1 MSPRSEQSFTAYV
14 GIDWADTKHDICV
27 QAAGDTRRQFGC
39 IAHRVAAIDEWA
51 NALHRRFGGPVAVAV
66 ELAKGPIVAALQKY
80 DFLVLFPINP
90 ATLAKYRQ
98 AFQPS
103 GAKDD
108 PADAELALDLLLHH
122 PERFSALR
130 PQSAAMRS
138 LVSLVERRRQLV
150 GDQNRLTN
158 RLCDTLKQYYPQALE
173 WFDDR
178 GTVLFCDFL
187 ERWPTLRSVRH
198 ARTAVLETFFH
209 AHHCRSASRISAR
222 IESIR
227 TAAAL
232 TDDPAIIGPCRLHV
246 LALVTQLRAVLAA
259 IVQFD
264 REIAA
269 VVHTLPDYALFED
282 LPGAGARLAPRLL
295 AAFGEQ
301 RERFR
306 SAEEVQRYAGIA
318 PVTERSGKKR
328 WVHWRLKCPKFLRQT
343 FVEWAAQTISRSFW
357 AGAYYRQ
364 QRAKGSS
371 HQAAVRALAFKWIRI
386 LYRCWQTRT
395 PYDETTYLNALRKR
409 GSPLIR
415 NLGLPG

>member
-1 MSPRSEQSFTAYV
+1 MSPLPEQPFTAYV

-27 QAAGDTRRQFGC
+27 QAAGESRRESCC
-39 IAHRVAAIDEWA
+39 IAHQVAAIDEWA
-51 NALHRRFGGPVAVAV
+51 NALHRRFDGLVAVAL

-90 ATLAKYRQ
+90 ATLAKYRE

-108 PADAELALDLLLHH
+108 PVDAQLALDLLVRH
-122 PERFSALR
+122 PERFSPLR

-150 GDQNRLTN
+150 GDQTRLTN

-187 ERWPTLRSVRH
+187 ERWPTLRSVRQ
-198 ARTAVLETFFH
+198 ARTAALETFFH

-227 TAAAL
+227 AAAAL
-232 TDDPAIIGPCRLHV
+232 TDDPAIIDPCRLHV
-246 LALVTQLRAVLAA
+246 RALVAQLRAVLAA

-264 REIAA
+264 REIAQVA
-269 VVHTLPDYALFED
+269 CTLPDYALFEP
-282 LPGAGARLAPRLL
+282 LPGAGPQLAPRLL

-306 SAEEVQRYAGIA
+306 SADELQKYAGIA
-318 PVTERSGKKR
+318 PVTERSGKKS
-328 WVHWRLKCPKFLRQT
+328 WVHWRLQCPKFLRQT
-343 FVEWAAQTISRSFW
+343 FVEWAAQTINRSFW

-371 HQAAVRALAFKWIRI
+371 HHIAVRALAFKWIRI
-386 LYRCWQTRT
+386 LYRCWQART
-395 PYDETTYLNALRKR
+395 PYNETAYLNVLRKR
-409 GSPLIR
+409 GSPL
-415 NLGLPG
+415 LGKLSA

>member
-1 MSPRSEQSFTAYV
+1 MSPLPEHPFTAYV
-14 GIDWADTKHDICV
+14 GIDWADTKHDICL
-27 QAAGDTRRQFGC
+27 QAAGETRREFCC
-39 IAHRVAAIDEWA
+39 IRHQVAAIDEWA
-51 NALHRRFGGPVAVAV
+51 NTLYLRFGGPVAVAL
-66 ELAKGPIVAALQKY
+66 ELSKGPIVAALQKY
-80 DFLVLFPINP
+80 EFLVLFPINP
-90 ATLAKYRQ
+90 ATLAKYRE

-108 PADAELALDLLLHH
+108 PADVELALDLLVRH
-122 PERFSALR
+122 PERFSPLR
-130 PQSAAMRS
+130 PQSALMRS

-187 ERWPTLRSVRH
+187 ERWPTLRSVRQ
-198 ARTAVLETFFH
+198 ARTAVLERFFH

-227 TAAAL
+227 AAAAL
-232 TDDPAIIGPCRLHV
+232 TEDPAIIGPCRLHV
-246 LALVTQLRAVLAA
+246 LALVAQLRAVLAA
-259 IVQFD
+259 IVQFNL
-264 REIAA
+264 EIAQVA
-269 VVHTLPDYALFED
+269 CTLPDYALFES
-282 LPGAGARLAPRLL
+282 LPGAGPRLAPRLL

-306 SAEEVQRYAGIA
+306 SADELQKYAGIA
-318 PVTERSGKKR
+318 PVTERSGKQC
-328 WVHWRLKCPKFLRQT
+328 WVHWRLQCPKFLRQT
-343 FVEWAAQTISRSFW
+343 FVEWAAQTINRSFW

-371 HQAAVRALAFKWIRI
+371 HHIAVRALAFKWIRI
-386 LYRCWQTRT
+386 LYRCWQART
-395 PYDETTYLNALRKR
+395 PYNETAYLNVLRKR
-409 GSPLIR
+409 GSPL
-415 NLGLPG
+415 LGKLGA